1 MESALGRFSFSI
13 SHSERILLKL
23 SLKQNY
29 AALKST
35 FYIYKNPSEMND
47 RITQFKGSGLISS
60 IQFMWNSMVH
70 NGALRVKILQ
80 GRF

>member
-1 MESALGRFSFSI
+1 
-13 SHSERILLKL
+13 
-23 SLKQNY
+23 
-29 AALKST
+29 
-35 FYIYKNPSEMND
+35 MND

-80 GRF
+80 GRFWIRNKFKSTLEGKLIFTWPIEQINRHLSLSP